1 MHMSYAVLIVDDE
14 NMPRKIL
21 RDFLP
26 WSDLGV
32 GRIYEADD
40 GESALKIAKEKKPDI
55 IISDIKMPRMNG
67 MALAEAVRSAL
78 PSCKFIFLSG
88 YSDKEYLKGAIKLKA
103 ASYVEKPIDPKEI
116 SGVLSEIIKELDAQ
130 PPKDMQRYFFRGR
143 EDDGSLLNSD
153 VYQKQDAW
161 FTDFGDLLRHK
172 NRCGADAALSRLYNE
187 IRVCEGTDPESIRQI
202 YCQITF
208 LFISCAESHNI
219 TAITKQSDASL
230 YTLAKLE
237 TLRELRSFIKQ
248 LSCAYFDAF
257 DSSADDLPARVN
269 RYVEKHYADPGL
281 SVQAMA
287 QSLGFT
293 YTYLCTAYKK
303 ECSKT
308 INQHITQLRL
318 EHARE
323 LLRTTSL
330 KLHEVA
336 QAAGYTDAKYFT
348 KLFTKET
355 GLSPK
360 QYRERHSNEA

>member
-32 GRIYEADD
+32 GHIYEADN
-40 GESALKIAKEKKPDI
+40 GESALIIAKEKKPDI

-78 PSCKFIFLSG
+78 PSCRFIFLSG

-103 ASYVEKPIDPKEI
+103 ASYVEKPIDLEEI
-116 SGVLSEIIKELDAQ
+116 SGVLSEIMKELDTQ
-130 PPKDMQRYFFRGR
+130 PPKDMRRYFFRGR
-143 EDDGSLLNSD
+143 EDDDSLLND
-153 VYQKQDAW
+153 KVYQKQESW
-161 FTDFGDLLRHK
+161 FAELSDMLRHK
-172 NRCGADAALSRLYNE
+172 NRCGADAALIRLYNE
-187 IRVCEGTDPESIRQI
+187 IRACEGTDPESIRQI
-202 YCQITF
+202 YCQIVF
-208 LFISCAESHNI
+208 LFISCAESRNI
-219 TAITKQSDASL
+219 TAITKQSDSLL
-230 YTLAKLE
+230 YTLARLE
-237 TLRELRSFIKQ
+237 TLPDLRSFIKQ
-248 LSCAYFDAF
+248 LSGTYFDAE
-257 DSSADDLPARVN
+257 DSTADDLPARVN
-269 RYVEKHYADPGL
+269 QYIDKHYTDPGL

-287 QSLGFT
+287 QNLGFT

-318 EHARE
+318 DHASE
-323 LLRTTSL
+323 LLRTTAL

-336 QAAGYTDAKYFT
+336 QAAGYADAKYFT
-348 KLFTKET
+348 RLFTKET